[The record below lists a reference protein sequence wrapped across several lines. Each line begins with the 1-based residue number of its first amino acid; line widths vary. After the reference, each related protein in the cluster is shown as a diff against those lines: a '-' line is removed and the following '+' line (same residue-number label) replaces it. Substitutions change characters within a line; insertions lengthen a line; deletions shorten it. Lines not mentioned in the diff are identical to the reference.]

1 VTPSLRETL
10 EKEEDRRLAPWGIR
24 TSRTRGRLF
33 AEAEHPYRT
42 AFQRD
47 RDRIIHST
55 AFRRLQYKTQVFV
68 YHEGDH
74 FRNRLTHTLE
84 VAQIARTVA
93 RALGANEDLT
103 EAIVLAHD
111 LGHTPF
117 GHAGER
123 VLHRLMRKHGGF
135 EHNRQ
140 SLRIVDFLEIR
151 SEGHRGLNL
160 THETRE
166 GILKHGVPSAGPEH
180 PVPWPE
186 TGRCAS
192 LEAQIADTADEV
204 AYHNHDIDDG
214 LRSGLL
220 SSEQLTELK
229 LWRRAVERTL
239 EVGGSEI
246 RVARRQAIRALID
259 LLVTDLVETTRG
271 RLEEERIGS
280 PDEVRGGE
288 SPVVAFS
295 NAMDEARRELGAFL
309 RENLYHHSRV
319 VRMSAKAERILSDL
333 WKAYEQDERL
343 LPRHVRDQGEE
354 GSRERVIA
362 DYIAGMT
369 DRFAMEEHRRL
380 FDPTAHV

>member
-1 VTPSLRETL
+1 VPLREEI
-10 EKEEDRRLAPWGIR
+10 EKEEDRRLAPWGLR
-24 TSRTRGRLF
+24 AGGSRGRLVS
-33 AEAEHPYRT
+33 EPEHPYRT

-84 VAQIARTVA
+84 VAQIARTIA

-117 GHAGER
+117 GHSGER
-123 VLHRLMRKHGGF
+123 VLQGLLRDAGGF

-151 SEGHRGLNL
+151 SARYRGLNL
-160 THETRE
+160 TQETRE
-166 GILKHGVPSAGPEH
+166 GILKHGLSASGYRH
-180 PVPWPE
+180 PVPLPDL
-186 TGRCAS
+186 GRSAS
-192 LEAQIADTADEV
+192 LEAQIANASDEI

-220 SSEQLTELK
+220 PPDDLSNLL
-229 LWRRAVERTL
+229 LWRRALDEAQPEGRRNPRM
-239 EVGGSEI
+239 I
-246 RVARRQAIRALID
+246 RRGAIRALID
-259 LLVTDLVETTRG
+259 LLVTDLVKTTQSN
-271 RLEEERIGS
+271 LEERSIAS
-280 PDEVRGGE
+280 PEDVRGADG
-288 SPVVAFS
+288 PVVGFS
-295 NAMDEARRELGAFL
+295 GEVAGARDELAVFL
-309 RENLYHHSRV
+309 REELYQHYRV
-319 VRMSAKAERILSDL
+319 IQMAAKAERILSDL
-333 WKAYEQDERL
+333 WTAYDRDERL
-343 LPRHVRDQGEE
+343 LPAHVRRGMEE
-354 GSRERVIA
+354 ESRLRVIA

-380 FDPTAHV
+380 FDPRVHL

>member
-1 VTPSLRETL
+1 VPLREQI
-10 EKEEDRRLAPWGIR
+10 EKEEDRRLAPWALRAGE
-24 TSRTRGRLF
+24 SRGRLVP
-33 AEAEHPYRT
+33 EPEHSYRT

-84 VAQIARTVA
+84 VAQIARTIA

-117 GHAGER
+117 GHSGER
-123 VLHRLMRKHGGF
+123 VLDQLLRGQGGF

-151 SEGHRGLNL
+151 SMQYRGLNL
-160 THETRE
+160 TQETRE
-166 GILKHGVPSAGPEH
+166 GILKHGLSSGGYRH
-180 PVPWPE
+180 PVPLPDL
-186 TGRCAS
+186 GS
-192 LEAQIADTADEV
+192 SVGLEAQIANASDEI

-220 SSEQLTELK
+220 RPTNLSNLV
-229 LWRRAVERTL
+229 LWRRALGRAEQQGTGEPRIV
-239 EVGGSEI
+239 
-246 RVARRQAIRALID
+246 RRQAIRALID
-259 LLVTDLVETTRG
+259 LLVTDLVDATHLH
-271 RLEEERIGS
+271 LEERRIAS
-280 PDEVRGGE
+280 PEDVRGAE
-288 SPVVAFS
+288 RPVVGFS
-295 NAMDEARRELGAFL
+295 EEVAASRSALAAFL
-309 RENLYHHSRV
+309 HEDLYQHHRV
-319 VRMSAKAERILSDL
+319 VRMAAKAGRILSDL
-333 WKAYEQDERL
+333 WGAYEQDERL
-343 LPRHVRDQGEE
+343 LPAHVRRGAGEE
-354 GSRERVIA
+354 SRARVIA

-380 FDPTAHV
+380 FDPQVYG